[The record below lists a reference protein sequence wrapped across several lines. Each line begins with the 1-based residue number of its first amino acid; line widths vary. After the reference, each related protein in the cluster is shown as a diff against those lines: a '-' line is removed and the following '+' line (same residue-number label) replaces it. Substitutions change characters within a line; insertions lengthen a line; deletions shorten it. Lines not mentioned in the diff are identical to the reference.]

1 MQEGSTN
8 DQIHK
13 AVFSGGSLDKEG
25 HKRSGAGPAHGPRLS
40 DIRGF
45 SQNISWVLHVAILM
59 VLATVSEPEKQSQ
72 VSESVQGVGCNC
84 LIQGCCKGLSQAG
97 RPPW

>member
-13 AVFSGGSLDKEG
+13 AVFSRGSLDKEG
-25 HKRSGAGPAHGPRLS
+25 HKRSGAGLAQPETKWYP
-40 DIRGF
+40 GF
-45 SQNISWVLHVAILM
+45 QSEYLTSWALHVAILM

-72 VSESVQGVGCNC
+72 VSESVQGGGCNC
-84 LIQGCCKGLSQAG
+84 LV
-97 RPPW
+97 